1 MTGGSRT
8 VRVALVDD
16 APEVLR
22 FMELYLA
29 RNDRVEI
36 VGAAS
41 NGRDG
46 LTLVDELKP
55 DVLLLD
61 LSMPEM
67 DGLEVLREL
76 QARKTNG
83 LKTIVV
89 SGLDREDL
97 EATCLEL
104 GAARYLEK
112 GEGFAQLPDIVLE
125 VGTDAA

>member
-1 MTGGSRT
+1 MTGDARR

-22 FMELYLA
+22 FMELYLS

-36 VGAAS
+36 VGVAN

-46 LTLVDELKP
+46 LTLVEKLKP

-104 GAARYLEK
+104 GAVRYLEK

-125 VGTDAA
+125 VGAAA

>member
-112 GEGFAQLPDIVLE
+112 GEGFAQLPDVVLE
-125 VGTDAA
+125 VDAEAA

>member
-1 MTGGSRT
+1 M
-8 VRVALVDD
+8 ALVDD

-22 FMELYLA
+22 FMELYLS

-36 VGAAS
+36 VGVAN

-46 LTLVDELKP
+46 LTLVEKLKP

-104 GAARYLEK
+104 GAVRYLEK

-125 VGTDAA
+125 VGAAA